1 MQNIQQGLEN
11 LKRHIKIAPEAP
23 GVYRMLGEND
33 EVLYVGKAKNIK
45 KRIVAYSHFDKLP
58 IRLQRMVSQ
67 IKRMEFIIVENE
79 AKALLME
86 NELIKEL
93 EPKYN
98 ILLKDDKTFPH
109 LVIDVT
115 SKFPSLRK
123 YRGKRQ
129 DKNKYFGP
137 FASVTAVNSV
147 LDIVQ
152 KAFLL
157 RSCRD
162 GVFNNRQ
169 RPCLMYQI
177 KRCSAPCVGRISE
190 EDYKLLVKEAIDF
203 LEGKNTKLQE
213 ELSQQMNEASERM
226 DYETALVLRDRIRA
240 LASVQRGNNVEY
252 ADIKSVD
259 MIALVRKNNL
269 VCIQVFFIRSG
280 QNCGNAPYFPKQIED
295 ADDNEILEA
304 FLSSFYSS
312 HIPPKEIVLSQ
323 EIENK
328 EFLEKALSTR
338 INTYQK
344 GNKAH
349 IINMVKANAEA
360 SIDRKIAEQASVK
373 SNLEEM
379 VKWFDLPRIPQ
390 RIEIYDNSHNQ
401 GTFAIGAMVVAT
413 PDGFDKKSYRQFNI
427 KESDFKH
434 RQEENDFKRYLEASS
449 GARNSCTPTYTQ
461 VSALREPPL
470 SNSLKSFSENIE
482 ERYLEASSGAGN
494 SCTSTY
500 TQVSALR
507 EPPLSNSLKSFSEN
521 IEERH
526 LEASSGAGNS
536 CTPTYTQVSALREPP
551 LSNSLKSFSENIEE
565 HHLEASS
572 GAGNLSN
579 QSANSSQ
586 KIINQD
592 DFLMMKEVLLR
603 RFARMTPENK
613 PDVILLDGGLGQLH
627 AVHEALKDFDLSG
640 IAIIAIS
647 KGPDRNAGKEFYH
660 QLGKESFSLPFQSP
674 IAFYLQNLRD
684 EAHRFAIGT
693 HRARRAKSISK
704 SRLDEIEG
712 IGARRKRDLLNYFG
726 SVEEIS
732 QSSVKDLQKVEGI
745 SKKTAEKI
753 YNYFHIS

>member
-1 MQNIQQGLEN
+1 MSNIKQGLEI
-11 LKRHIKIAPEAP
+11 LKNNIKIAPEAP
-23 GVYRMLGEND
+23 GVYRMLGED
-33 EVLYVGKAKNIK
+33 DKVLYVGKAKNIK
-45 KRIVAYSHFDKLP
+45 KRIVAYSHINKLP
-58 IRLQRMVSQ
+58 VRLQRMVSE

-109 LVIDVT
+109 LMIDVE
-115 SKFPSLRK
+115 SEYPCLRK

-137 FASVTAVNSV
+137 FASVGAVNNV
-147 LDIVQ
+147 VDILQ

-162 GVFNNRQ
+162 AVFNNRQ

-177 KRCSAPCVGRISE
+177 KRCSAPCVGKISAK
-190 EDYKLLVKEAIDF
+190 DYRLLVREAIDF
-203 LEGKNTKLQE
+203 LEGKNARIQE
-213 ELSQQMNEASERM
+213 ELSQKMQEASDNM

-240 LASVQRGNNVEY
+240 LTSVQQGNNVEY

-259 MIALVRKNNL
+259 MVALARKGEL

-280 QNCGNAPYFPKQIED
+280 QNCGNAPYFPRQTEGASD
-295 ADDNEILEA
+295 EEILEA
-304 FLSSFYSS
+304 FLGSFYTT
-312 HIPPKEIVLSQ
+312 HIPPKEIVVSHQL
-323 EIENK
+323 ENCV
-328 EFLEKALSTR
+328 FLEEAIGTR

-344 GNKAH
+344 GNKAQ
-349 IINMVKANAEA
+349 IMKNVLANAAA
-360 SIDRKIAEQASVK
+360 SLDRRVAEQASVK
-373 SNLEEM
+373 NNLDEM
-379 VKWFDLPRIPQ
+379 VKWFGLPRIPQ

-401 GTFAIGAMVVAT
+401 GSFAIGAMVVAT
-413 PDGFDKKSYRQFNI
+413 PEGFDKKSYRQFNI

-434 RQEENDFKRYLEASS
+434 RLAASS
-449 GARNSCTPTYTQ
+449 DN
-461 VSALREPPL
+461 V
-470 SNSLKSFSENIE
+470 
-482 ERYLEASSGAGN
+482 
-494 SCTSTY
+494 
-500 TQVSALR
+500 
-507 EPPLSNSLKSFSEN
+507 
-521 IEERH
+521 
-526 LEASSGAGNS
+526 
-536 CTPTYTQVSALREPP
+536 
-551 LSNSLKSFSENIEE
+551 
-565 HHLEASS
+565 
-572 GAGNLSN
+572 
-579 QSANSSQ
+579 

-603 RFARMTPENK
+603 RFAKMTPENK

-693 HRARRAKSISK
+693 HRARRAKSIYK

-712 IGARRKRDLLNYFG
+712 IGGKRKRDLLNYFG

-732 QSSVKDLQKVEGI
+732 QAGVKDLQKVPGI

-753 YNYFHIS
+753 YNYFHF